1 MAHWLDE
8 FRRRLELH
16 AQAFDAPEAYRADV
30 QWAVEK
36 HGAAERV
43 LAPDALD
50 QASPRDIYD
59 GLREICLNVEALPFR
74 ITRIADAN
82 EAGRLR
88 DGLMKLVTTK
98 GEAEDKMRSA
108 GLRQFGEATLTEIL
122 CMYAPHRFV
131 MRSRPVMRGIVRL
144 CELYTERHLRD
155 MTYSEYADLV
165 GQMEKVYRTA
175 LLAAND
181 VEEFYLAHKC
191 LLVCLFLAQ
200 QAGKGKRPYA

>member
-1 MAHWLDE
+1 MPHWLE
-8 FRRRLELH
+8 TFQRRAEVYARAL
-16 AQAFDAPEAYRADV
+16 AAPEAYRAEVD
-30 QWAVEK
+30 WAVKK
-36 HGAAERV
+36 HQAARRL

-50 QASPRDIYD
+50 QAAPRDIYD
-59 GLREICLNVEALPFR
+59 ALRQVCLNVEALPFR
-74 ITRIADAN
+74 MTRIADSN
-82 EAGRLR
+82 EADRVR
-88 DGLMKLVTTK
+88 DGLRRLVTTK
-98 GEAEDKMRSA
+98 GTAEDKMRAA

-122 CMYAPHRFV
+122 CMYAPQRFV

-200 QAGKGKRPYA
+200 HAGKGKRPYA